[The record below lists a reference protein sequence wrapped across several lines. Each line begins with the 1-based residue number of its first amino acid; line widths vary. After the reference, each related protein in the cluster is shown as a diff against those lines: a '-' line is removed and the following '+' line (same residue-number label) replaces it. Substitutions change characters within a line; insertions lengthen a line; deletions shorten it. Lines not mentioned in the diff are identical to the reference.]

1 LESEKKN
8 KKLTNDQK
16 KLTTKNDF
24 LIKKP
29 HTPLSLPLL
38 RAKDS
43 KKLQLN

>member
-16 KLTTKNDF
+16 KLPTKNDF

-29 HTPLSLPLL
+29 HTLLSLPPL
-38 RAKDS
+38 RVKDS
-43 KKLQLN
+43 KKLQ